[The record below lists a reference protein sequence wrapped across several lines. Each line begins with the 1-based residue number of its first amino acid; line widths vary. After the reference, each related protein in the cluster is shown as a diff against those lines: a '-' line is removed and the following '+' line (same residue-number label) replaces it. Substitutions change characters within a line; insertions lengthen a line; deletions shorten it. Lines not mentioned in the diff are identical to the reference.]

1 MSSTQKRGFRLPWAA
16 EHEPEDPPNL
26 AMIAAKKV
34 DDAPGHVRD
43 VVVADEPLG
52 RAESP
57 AAPTKDAAP
66 AASDVP
72 AASIEAEMSETET
85 ATTQTAEVEHAADAS
100 PGGGWP
106 SSDSLGAPEP
116 ARDAES
122 AVERPA
128 IRVEGEARATRRGNP
143 LVAGLI
149 KAMREAAIASRQET
163 TSQLQAEATA
173 RVEAIRSGSTEES
186 AALRKRVDDDIAG
199 IREWSKIEM
208 ARIRAETEHRIEERR
223 ADAIAESQRHL
234 TEVEG
239 LIMQVQSTVTAFE
252 ADMDRFFEELL
263 AENDPARLATLAEH
277 APEPPDLTGELA
289 TRSYADAR
297 DDADAD
303 AESESDM
310 STGHADDDAPAL
322 EADAAAEAEAEATEG
337 LDMATSDEWPTANV
351 ASRHGDAA
359 GTDGEPDGSAHS
371 RLLVS
376 GLTSVAA
383 ISAFKGAVG
392 QLAGVRSVSVSS
404 GERGVFVFAVSHDP
418 AVDIAPAVS
427 ELVGFAIRINDASA
441 DTLTITAHEE
451 AA

>member
-1 MSSTQKRGFRLPWAA
+1 MLAA
-16 EHEPEDPPNL
+16 ATH
-26 AMIAAKKV
+26 
-34 DDAPGHVRD
+34 DDAPVDMRD
-43 VVVADEPLG
+43 VDVADEPLG
-52 RAESP
+52 RAEST

-72 AASIEAEMSETET
+72 EASIEAEMSETET
-85 ATTQTAEVEHAADAS
+85 ATIKTAEIEHAAEAS

-116 ARDAES
+116 ARDAGG
-122 AVERPA
+122 AVEPA
-128 IRVEGEARATRRGNP
+128 AVRVDGEARAIRRGNP

-234 TEVEG
+234 SEVEE
-239 LIMQVQSTVTAFE
+239 LVLQVQSTVTAFE
-252 ADMDRFFEELL
+252 ADMDRFFEQLL
-263 AENDPARLATLAEH
+263 AENDPARLATLAEQ
-277 APEPPDLTGELA
+277 APEPPDLTGEPSA
-289 TRSYADAR
+289 TGSHDDAR
-297 DDADAD
+297 
-303 AESESDM
+303 
-310 STGHADDDAPAL
+310 DDAPAL
-322 EADAAAEAEAEATEG
+322 EAAAAAEAEAEATEG
-337 LDMATSDEWPTANV
+337 LDMATSDEWP
-351 ASRHGDAA
+351 AA
-359 GTDGEPDGSAHS
+359 VNAAMHRDEPAETNGEPDGSAHS
-371 RLLVS
+371 RLLVN

-418 AVDIAPAVS
+418 VVDIAPAVN
-427 ELVGFAIRINDASA
+427 ELTGFAIRINDATA
-441 DTLTITAHEE
+441 DTLTITVHEE

>member
-1 MSSTQKRGFRLPWAA
+1 MSSTQKRGFRLPWTA
-16 EHEPEDPPNL
+16 ERGPEDTPNL
-26 AMIAAKKV
+26 AMIDDETV
-34 DDAPGHVRD
+34 DDAPGDRRD
-43 VVVADEPLG
+43 ADIADEPLG
-52 RAESP
+52 RAESH
-57 AAPTKDAAP
+57 AAPTKEAAP

-72 AASIEAEMSETET
+72 EASIEAEMSETET
-85 ATTQTAEVEHAADAS
+85 ATTKTAEVEHAAEAS

-116 ARDAES
+116 ARDTED

-128 IRVEGEARATRRGNP
+128 IRVEGEAPATRRGNP

-163 TSQLQAEATA
+163 TTQLQSEATA

-234 TEVEG
+234 SEVEA
-239 LIMQVQSTVTAFE
+239 LVLQVQSTVTAFE
-252 ADMDRFFEELL
+252 ADMDRFFEQLL
-263 AENDPARLATLAEH
+263 AENDPARLATLAEQ
-277 APEPPDLTGELA
+277 APEPPDLTGDLPA
-289 TRSYADAR
+289 TGSSADAP
-297 DDADAD
+297 
-303 AESESDM
+303 
-310 STGHADDDAPAL
+310 TGHAADVAAAL
-322 EADAAAEAEAEATEG
+322 GADAAAEAEAEATEG
-337 LDMATSDEWPTANV
+337 LDMATSDEWPAPVNPAT
-351 ASRHGDAA
+351 RRDEPAA
-359 GTDGEPDGSAHS
+359 TDGEPDGAAHS
-371 RLLVS
+371 RLLVN

-392 QLAGVRSVSVSS
+392 QLSGVRSVSVSS

-418 AVDIAPAVS
+418 AVDIAPAVN
-427 ELVGFAIRINDASA
+427 ELAGFAIRINDATA

>member
-16 EHEPEDPPNL
+16 ERGPDDPPNL
-26 AMIAAKKV
+26 AMIAG
-34 DDAPGHVRD
+34 D
-43 VVVADEPLG
+43 ADEPLG
-52 RAESP
+52 RAEST
-57 AAPTKDAAP
+57 AARTRDAAP

-72 AASIEAEMSETET
+72 EASIEAEMSETET
-85 ATTQTAEVEHAADAS
+85 ATTKTAETERAAEAS

-106 SSDSLGAPEP
+106 SSDSPGAPDH

-122 AVERPA
+122 AVDRPA

-186 AALRKRVDDDIAG
+186 ATLRKRVDDDIAG

-234 TEVEG
+234 SEVEE
-239 LIMQVQSTVTAFE
+239 LVLQVQSTVTAFE

-263 AENDPARLATLAEH
+263 AESDPARLATLAEQ
-277 APEPPDLTGELA
+277 APEPPDLTSELPA
-289 TRSYADAR
+289 TGSKADAH
-297 DDADAD
+297 DDAGAAAEPGAD
-303 AESESDM
+303 AP
-310 STGHADDDAPAL
+310 TGHAADNAPAL

-337 LDMATSDEWPTANV
+337 LDMATSDEWP
-351 ASRHGDAA
+351 AA
-359 GTDGEPDGSAHS
+359 VNPATGRDEPAETDGGVDGSAHS
-371 RLLVS
+371 RLLVN

-418 AVDIAPAVS
+418 VVDIAPAVN
-427 ELVGFAIRINDASA
+427 ELAGFAIRINDASA
-441 DTLTITAHEE
+441 DTLTITVHEE